1 MSSKNY
7 QIMLLLFILI
17 SVVFVSGSKM
27 NEGMVGYERTF
38 DYESEKAKMDRFNF
52 INDTTGSN
60 GSKGQYGEI
69 MELIE
74 IIRRDILDY
83 NVCFSEKGE
92 AEFKGASGATTSW
105 QNDEY
110 TTSEGIS
117 CKAYKSGST
126 RATKKGLIDA
136 KINQLATKIR
146 VFQTKMGTDYVK
158 MPDSDIAKLLG
169 IQDSE
174 FTTLYGGWR
183 TQISSDYNVAGKTSD
198 VKTDSLNPKYIAL
211 RQAIVARLSDQS
223 NAIKETR
230 AELDMKLGEL
240 NQVGNSNAMVTKMT
254 MDSTVYA
261 SLLWTVLATTLIAYI
276 VSTA

>member
-27 NEGMVGYERTF
+27 NEGMDGGYVRTF
-38 DYESEKAKMDRFNF
+38 DYASQKAKMEKFNF
-52 INDTTGSN
+52 INDMSDGSN
-60 GSKGQYGEI
+60 NGDYGEI

-74 IIRRDILDY
+74 EIRRDILDY
-83 NVCFSEKGE
+83 HVCFSTQGE
-92 AEFKGASGATTSW
+92 AEFKGVVGAQTSW
-105 QNDEY
+105 QNNEY
-110 TTSEGIS
+110 LTREGQT
-117 CKAYKSGST
+117 CNRYKSSST
-126 RATKKGLIDA
+126 QVIKKGLIDA
-136 KINQLATKIR
+136 KINQLTTKITD
-146 VFQTKMGTDYVK
+146 FQTKMGIDYAK
-158 MPDSDIAKLLG
+158 MPDTEIAKLLG

-174 FTTLYGGWR
+174 FTTRFGGWR
-183 TQISSDYNVAGKTSD
+183 TQISTNN
-198 VKTDSLNPKYIAL
+198 TDTLNPKQIAL
-211 RQAIVARLSDQS
+211 RQAIVDRLSDKS
-223 NAIKETR
+223 DAIQMTR

-254 MDSTVYA
+254 MDSTIYA